1 VEKIKEIK
9 MPQPNKGGHAKPVLK
24 EAVSGNPGR
33 SHMAPNQGSKS
44 NHMEKIKFG
53 IHTKGT
59 KGSK

>member
-1 VEKIKEIK
+1 

-44 NHMEKIKFG
+44 NHMDKIKFG